1 MIKLT
6 FYLTVIAALIT
17 FVLTGH
23 NYWAIAMF
31 VLLFLID

>member
-1 MIKLT
+1 MRAV

-31 VLLFLID
+31 VLLFLIN

>member
-1 MIKLT
+1 MRAV